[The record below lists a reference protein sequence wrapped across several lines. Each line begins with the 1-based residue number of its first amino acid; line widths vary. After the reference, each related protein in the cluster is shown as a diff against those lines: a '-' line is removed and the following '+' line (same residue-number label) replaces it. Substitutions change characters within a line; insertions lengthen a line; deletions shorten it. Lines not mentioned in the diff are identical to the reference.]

1 MKLGIITHA
10 AHKIKDKHLYAYE
23 PYVREMNLWTKN
35 ASKIRVVAP
44 FLKDDVV
51 EIESA
56 YSDSV
61 QLKKI
66 PAFNTLTIKNKLKA
80 VVKVPYIIASIFK
93 TFFWAEHIHI
103 RCPGNVGLLAC
114 IVQIFFPNKQKT
126 IKYAGNWDPN
136 SKQPFS
142 YRLQKRILSNTF
154 FTRNSKVLVYG
165 EWENQTKNI
174 IPFFTASYSSS
185 EVSINDT
192 KYLENTIKVLYVGT
206 LSENKRP
213 LLTVESVHQLIKE
226 GNNIQL
232 NMYGD
237 GPEYTKIEKYI
248 DENNLHKYIF
258 LHGNRSKEVIKKAY
272 LEAHFL
278 IFISRSEGW
287 PKVVAEA
294 MFWGCLPIVSKVS
307 CVPYMIHKDQRGT
320 LVNDTID
327 AIVKAFN
334 EYLDNPQ
341 FYNESV
347 TRAKDWSQQF
357 TLDKLAL
364 EISHFF
370 KD

>member
-66 PAFNTLTIKNKLKA
+66 PAFNTLTIKNKLNA

-142 YRLQKRILSNTF
+142 YRLQKKILSNTF

-237 GPEYTKIEKYI
+237 GPEYTKIENTLMKIIYTS
-248 DENNLHKYIF
+248 IF
-258 LHGNRSKEVIKKAY
+258 FYMAIGQKK
-272 LEAHFL
+272 LL
-278 IFISRSEGW
+278 R
-287 PKVVAEA
+287 K
-294 MFWGCLPIVSKVS
+294 PI
-307 CVPYMIHKDQRGT
+307 
-320 LVNDTID
+320 
-327 AIVKAFN
+327 
-334 EYLDNPQ
+334 
-341 FYNESV
+341 
-347 TRAKDWSQQF
+347 
-357 TLDKLAL
+357 
-364 EISHFF
+364 
-370 KD
+370 